1 MVNGKRGVSQRA
13 ADALEATG
21 ASSEQPRSRF
31 TVHGSRFSVA
41 ELPRRAL
48 AVFIRAYQLV
58 VSPAL
63 PPACRFTPTCSQY
76 AIDAIRRYGALR
88 GSWLAARRL
97 ARCHPFH
104 PGGFDPVP

>member
-1 MVNGKRGVSQRA
+1 MNPASR
-13 ADALEATG
+13 TG
-21 ASSEQPRSRF
+21 IGQAS
-31 TVHGSRFSVA
+31 GMA
-41 ELPRRAL
+41 PRRLLAAL
-48 AVFIRAYQLV
+48 IGAYQRF

-63 PPACRFTPTCSQY
+63 PPSCRFHPSCSQY
-76 AIDAIRRYGALR
+76 ALEAVTRYGALK